1 MFLEGICPL
10 LTKGGDAME
19 QETFIIILMI
29 LVIGYILNI
38 KNKPPLA
45 KVIGLF

>member
-19 QETFIIILMI
+19 QETFIITNDFNLSSISKSA
-29 LVIGYILNI
+29 VRRFY
-38 KNKPPLA
+38 
-45 KVIGLF
+45 LFLFLLK